1 LEAGVFRSDLPTH
14 FRISSEA
21 AQEVNNSYWNWRN

>member
-21 AQEVNNSYWNWRN
+21 AQEVNNSYW